1 MTNKEKLR
9 EVSRK
14 MGYEAITEN
23 LKNSMNSLKERLDV
37 YYEKDLEKGK
47 SLYNPWDGYMPDD
60 SSEYENV
67 VEELA
72 RLKFAID
79 QLEFMLSCE
88 SEVDNLEDS
97 ILNDAFLKVYS

>member
-47 SLYNPWDGYMPDD
+47 YLYNPWDGYMPDD

-88 SEVDNLEDS
+88 LKVDNLEDS